1 MKNNNLFRKF
11 LALFL
16 TGTMLA
22 GVGCKDYDDDI
33 DDINK
38 KIDDLNAKVELK
50 ANASALQTI
59 SDKLKDVDFS
69 KFVTDAELSQELAA
83 YVKDADLKKK
93 VGDLGFQTV
102 TQVQDLIKGLQ
113 NEAQVKALIENQL
126 KAADLWSKI
135 GGEVKKGILEELAK
149 NSELTTAVKNQA
161 VAAVLAA
168 ITNDPAVKDIKTAIS
183 KIAGEE
189 ASEFVK
195 EYMDVNNKAWIE
207 NVNSAAAE
215 AVKNAESALS
225 RQIISLISTQ
235 GYLKKSDLTAELGA
249 FKQAI
254 AQLQADV
261 TALINRIQSLVNVP
275 GTMYVGSGGSYT
287 TMDFY
292 KVGATPIGNGMVTL
306 TYRVTPASLAKD
318 LVDAYANE
326 KATFAIV
333 SEQIKTRAATATP
346 AATITDVRFIEE
358 GKFAVT
364 ATMSAEELGELYEK
378 TVNPGTGAE
387 DETASEVTNNVLSNF
402 ASIMPDEAQEI
413 ELGVY
418 TKDEEPVAYD
428 YATIE
433 MPFNKQAVS
442 KKTLLE
448 NTQLLAS
455 LDGGKTLMTL
465 DNVNKL
471 LGSKISIGAYT
482 VTPKYYADPSRDY
495 GQNRDRQIH
504 PARRQLETRLRHET
518 RYGGLPCSRRFRR
531 RRQERRMRTQNRD
544 QRRRESHDGNDR
556 GAADL
561 HHHQPGRRDLHL
573 QGDSQTAGMELCVR
587 QERHRR
593 ADRHSGNLR

>member
-50 ANASALQTI
+50 ADASALQTI

-215 AVKNAESALS
+215 AVKNRRIRIE
-225 RQIISLISTQ
+225 
-235 GYLKKSDLTAELGA
+235 
-249 FKQAI
+249 QADHQPHFD
-254 AQLQADV
+254 AGLPEEERPDCGTRRLQAGHRP
-261 TALINRIQSLVNVP
+261 T
-275 GTMYVGSGGSYT
+275 SGRCRCA
-287 TMDFY
+287 DQ
-292 KVGATPIGNGMVTL
+292 PH
-306 TYRVTPASLAKD
+306 
-318 LVDAYANE
+318 
-326 KATFAIV
+326 
-333 SEQIKTRAATATP
+333 
-346 AATITDVRFIEE
+346 
-358 GKFAVT
+358 
-364 ATMSAEELGELYEK
+364 
-378 TVNPGTGAE
+378 
-387 DETASEVTNNVLSNF
+387 
-402 ASIMPDEAQEI
+402 
-413 ELGVY
+413 
-418 TKDEEPVAYD
+418 PVAGKRSRNHVCWQWRILYYD
-428 YATIE
+428 GFLQGRSH
-433 MPFNKQAVS
+433 PH
-442 KKTLLE
+442 
-448 NTQLLAS
+448 
-455 LDGGKTLMTL
+455 
-465 DNVNKL
+465 
-471 LGSKISIGAYT
+471 
-482 VTPKYYADPSRDY
+482 
-495 GQNRDRQIH
+495 RQRNGH
-504 PARRQLETRLRHET
+504 
-518 RYGGLPCSRRFRR
+518 
-531 RRQERRMRTQNRD
+531 
-544 QRRRESHDGNDR
+544 
-556 GAADL
+556 ADL
-561 HHHQPGRRDLHL
+561 PRHAGLAGQRPRRC
-573 QGDSQTAGMELCVR
+573 LC
-587 QERHRR
+587 
-593 ADRHSGNLR
+593 

>member
-1 MKNNNLFRKF
+1 MRIIYDTNRKEGRPNNKLKTKYKHIFISTIFTMKNNNLFRKF

-50 ANASALQTI
+50 ADASALQTI

-83 YVKDADLKKK
+83 YVKDADLEKK

-225 RQIISLISTQ
+225 RQIITLISAQ
-235 GYLKKSDLTAELGA
+235 GFLKKSDLTTELGA
-249 FKQAI
+249 FKQTI
-254 AQLQADV
+254 AQL
-261 TALINRIQSLVNVP
+261 
-275 GTMYVGSGGSYT
+275 
-287 TMDFY
+287 
-292 KVGATPIGNGMVTL
+292 
-306 TYRVTPASLAKD
+306 
-318 LVDAYANE
+318 
-326 KATFAIV
+326 
-333 SEQIKTRAATATP
+333 
-346 AATITDVRFIEE
+346 
-358 GKFAVT
+358 
-364 ATMSAEELGELYEK
+364 
-378 TVNPGTGAE
+378 
-387 DETASEVTNNVLSNF
+387 
-402 ASIMPDEAQEI
+402 
-413 ELGVY
+413 
-418 TKDEEPVAYD
+418 
-428 YATIE
+428 
-433 MPFNKQAVS
+433 
-442 KKTLLE
+442 
-448 NTQLLAS
+448 
-455 LDGGKTLMTL
+455 
-465 DNVNKL
+465 
-471 LGSKISIGAYT
+471 
-482 VTPKYYADPSRDY
+482 
-495 GQNRDRQIH
+495 
-504 PARRQLETRLRHET
+504 
-518 RYGGLPCSRRFRR
+518 
-531 RRQERRMRTQNRD
+531 
-544 QRRRESHDGNDR
+544 
-556 GAADL
+556 
-561 HHHQPGRRDLHL
+561 
-573 QGDSQTAGMELCVR
+573 
-587 QERHRR
+587 
-593 ADRHSGNLR
+593 